1 MQMADRTEALKW
13 RHYRITQYRR
23 RRSER
28 RNMMAPQLADI
39 VEGFIFGT
47 LIMLLVWGVAYWWVT
62 GEALIRW

>member
-1 MQMADRTEALKW
+1 MQMVDRTEALKW

-39 VEGFIFGT
+39 VEGFIAGSA
-47 LIMLLVWGVAYWWVT
+47 LLYMAFSLMYWWVT
-62 GEALIRW
+62 GETLIRW